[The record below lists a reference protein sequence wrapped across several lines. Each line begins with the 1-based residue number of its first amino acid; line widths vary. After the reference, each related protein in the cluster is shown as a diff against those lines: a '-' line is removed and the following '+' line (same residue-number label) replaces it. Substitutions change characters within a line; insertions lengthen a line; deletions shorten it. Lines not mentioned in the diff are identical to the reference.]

1 MPQPDCC
8 SVFMP
13 KNPVTRSKIPFLER
27 DEEKIPWKELC
38 DDALAKMEI
47 IKVDDL

>member
-1 MPQPDCC
+1 MPN
-8 SVFMP
+8 
-13 KNPVTRSKIPFLER
+13 NPVTRSKIPWLER
-27 DEEKIPWKELC
+27 DEEKIPWKELS